1 MLEAK
6 LRSRTKEM
14 LASFLKLFTI
24 REKLDDTH
32 EMYATY
38 FMSLTHCSEV
48 LCSAIWTTAI
58 VHSNG
63 WKFYCCAL
71 VVTFILQNI
80 CKMMPPSR
88 VVFHKICAKKEV
100 ADFW

>member
-48 LCSAIWTTAI
+48 LCSVI
-58 VHSNG
+58 
-63 WKFYCCAL
+63 
-71 VVTFILQNI
+71 
-80 CKMMPPSR
+80 
-88 VVFHKICAKKEV
+88 
-100 ADFW
+100 